1 LSEAGYAA
9 IVVVGVGLATLAGF
23 GVAALP
29 SVKRIRLFA
38 AVVTGVL
45 VWFLARSIPDS
56 VTTLTAQIL
65 KLVAPR
71 LAGPLEAKQ
80 LEVGLAVLG
89 AEFVGAVLVLVA
101 YGLGMKQAR
110 APVSQQ
116 PTTVVRI
123 RLGSLVVAALCW
135 ALWAPRFL
143 TKPPAGSG
151 LGIALST
158 LAVGAAIA
166 ILVDRSQVESVIRY
180 RLLATCLGL
189 AVAGAL
195 LSQLP
200 LPGLVL
206 VLAAGLSAI
215 ALVYLVG
222 QLVELTTLDMR
233 LAGHGG
239 MLPATI
245 AGFVVGLA
253 LGR

>member
-9 IVVVGVGLATLAGF
+9 IVVVGVGLASLAGF
-23 GVAALP
+23 AIAGLP
-29 SVKRIRLFA
+29 SVRRIRLFA
-38 AVVTGVL
+38 AAVTGVL
-45 VWFLARSIPDS
+45 VWFLVRSIPDS

-65 KLVAPR
+65 RLVAPR

-80 LEVGLAVLG
+80 LEIGLAVQG
-89 AEFVGAVLVLVA
+89 AEFVAAVLVLVA
-101 YGLGMKQAR
+101 YGVGMRHAR
-110 APVSQQ
+110 APLSTQSIRVI
-116 PTTVVRI
+116 RI
-123 RLGSLVVAALCW
+123 RLGALVAASLCW
-135 ALWAPRFL
+135 PLWAPHFL
-143 TKPPAGSG
+143 SKPPAGSG
-151 LGIALST
+151 LGIALSM
-158 LAVGAAIA
+158 LALGAAIA
-166 ILVDRSQVESVIRY
+166 ILVERNQMEPGPRG

-189 AVAGAL
+189 AVLGAL

-200 LPGLVL
+200 VPGLVL
-206 VLAAGLSAI
+206 VLAAGVSAV
-215 ALVYLVG
+215 AFVYMVG